1 MSARKKLTP
10 QVVPQIRRWLDQGL
24 SPRDIAEN
32 IGCTL
37 GTLRVRCSQLGIS
50 LRRDRNLGKEARA
63 IINEGSPCA
72 DPHADLGNL
81 GLRGP
86 MERFSHV
93 STSQRQRTAL
103 ATEIL
108 TLRREE
114 LVVLIPQIT
123 LYELRNSAL
132 VKGISASALATRLLE
147 KIVQDD
153 LYDAV
158 LDDN

>member
-24 SPRDIAEN
+24 SAKDIADN

-50 LRRDRNLGKEARA
+50 LRRGRNWGKEAGA
-63 IINEGSPCA
+63 IVNAGSACA
-72 DPHADLGNL
+72 DPRATLGNF
-81 GLRGP
+81 GLRGSIG
-86 MERFSHV
+86 RLSDV
-93 STSQRQRTAL
+93 STSQRQSTAL
-103 ATEIL
+103 ATEIVA
-108 TLRREE
+108 LRREE

-132 VKGISASALATRLLE
+132 GKGISASALATRLLE
-147 KIVQDD
+147 KIVQDE

>member
-10 QVVPQIRRWLDQGL
+10 QVVPQIRRWLDQGF
-24 SPRDIAEN
+24 SPKDIADK

-50 LRRDRNLGKEARA
+50 LRRGRNGGNENEA
-63 IINEGSPCA
+63 IVNEGPACV
-72 DPHADLGNL
+72 DPSAAFANFNL
-81 GLRGP
+81 HGSIRQFGDA
-86 MERFSHV
+86 
-93 STSQRQRTAL
+93 SQRSTAL

-108 TLRREE
+108 PIRREE
-114 LVVLIPQIT
+114 LAVFIPEVT
-123 LYELRNSAL
+123 LYELRNSAS